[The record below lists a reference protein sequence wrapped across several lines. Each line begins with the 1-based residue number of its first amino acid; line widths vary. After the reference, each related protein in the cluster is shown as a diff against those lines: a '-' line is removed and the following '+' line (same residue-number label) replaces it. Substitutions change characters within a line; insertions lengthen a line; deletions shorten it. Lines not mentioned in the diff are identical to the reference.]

1 MANTLTFANR
11 TITDAELFG
20 DIAYTADLND
30 GDEFAIGNTASA
42 SAEFVTDIQL
52 PLYTS
57 DAVNGTFTWARDST
71 SKGRYYITE
80 VTKEDGFYTVTAYD
94 AMILLET
101 NVSALSLT
109 FPLSVSA
116 AASAIATYIGCTVS
130 GTIYNG
136 SLTVSALDDNM
147 TIRELL
153 GYVAEASGCSVK
165 VDGSDHLC
173 FMYYDDSGI
182 TLTASDYKK
191 INIADYSC
199 TAIDRVTIFD
209 SYGNLKAEAGT
220 GDNALYIQGNPFL
233 EEAQTAA
240 AQAILGNVSGI
251 VYTPLTCELF
261 DEEGLEIGTMA
272 TFGTTQTLIMHL
284 ESSESGAM
292 AQSVGSDTRAEY
304 NKSVD
309 IVASEARVLAEAA
322 LETAENTDQYFW
334 MASTGSDTGVHITEV
349 PREDFIADPQNGG
362 GNIVARSNGIAVRD
376 GLTELATFGASG
388 AVIGIPTEAHTS
400 IDEDGMQ
407 IYTVNSNDTLVQ
419 LANIGYG
426 AGQGESGTATA
437 PYYTFG
443 TRASGSTIGNY
454 SVAEG
459 RNVQATGYCSHASG
473 VGTVAGGGQFV
484 IGMYNKAGS
493 ALFAIGNGYT
503 DSSRR
508 NAFEVYD
515 EGEVRSG
522 IETPNSSVYVT
533 ASTGTR
539 VSCGVARS
547 GMVVQLTLTFR
558 NTSSVASGS
567 NVFVGTLNYWRPLQ
581 TVTGDAYYGEHALSG
596 RISTSGTV
604 TIRNASPTAVT
615 ISSENSST
623 ISFTYITG
631 DQTIYGE

>member
-30 GDEFAIGNTASA
+30 GDEFTIGNTASA
-42 SAEFVTDIQL
+42 SVEFVTDIQL
-52 PLYTS
+52 PLYSKDT
-57 DAVNGTFTWARDST
+57 VNGTFTWTKDST
-71 SKGRYYITE
+71 AKGRYYITE

-165 VDGSDHLC
+165 IDGSDHLC
-173 FMYYDDSGI
+173 FMYYEDSGI

-304 NKSVD
+304 NKSAD

-362 GNIVARSNGIAVRD
+362 GNLVAKSSGVAVRD
-376 GLTELATFGASG
+376 GLTELANFGET
-388 AVIGIPTEAHTS
+388 VTIGKVAKANVTIPTETSTVVGYHSDIYFNYNGETHGRITAGRNGNTKYASLMSDSGYLTINNNTLSDSYS
-400 IDEDGMQ
+400 IDANCDIKTTGD
-407 IYTVNSNDTLVQ
+407 IYPQNTLMADFVVTNGVSGNWQYRKWKSGKTEAWYTGSVSCSAATAVNSVYRSSYSLSIPSGIFSSAPNVNMSIDQNASTLMAVM
-419 LANIGYG
+419 GY
-426 AGQGESGTATA
+426 ASSATAISGYVFRTGSQSSTYTAT
-437 PYYTFG
+437 
-443 TRASGSTIGNY
+443 
-454 SVAEG
+454 
-459 RNVQATGYCSHASG
+459 
-473 VGTVAGGGQFV
+473 
-484 IGMYNKAGS
+484 
-493 ALFAIGNGYT
+493 L
-503 DSSRR
+503 
-508 NAFEVYD
+508 
-515 EGEVRSG
+515 
-522 IETPNSSVYVT
+522 SVY
-533 ASTGTR
+533 AW
-539 VSCGVARS
+539 
-547 GMVVQLTLTFR
+547 
-558 NTSSVASGS
+558 
-567 NVFVGTLNYWRPLQ
+567 NYL
-581 TVTGDAYYGEHALSG
+581 
-596 RISTSGTV
+596 
-604 TIRNASPTAVT
+604 
-615 ISSENSST
+615 
-623 ISFTYITG
+623 
-631 DQTIYGE
+631 